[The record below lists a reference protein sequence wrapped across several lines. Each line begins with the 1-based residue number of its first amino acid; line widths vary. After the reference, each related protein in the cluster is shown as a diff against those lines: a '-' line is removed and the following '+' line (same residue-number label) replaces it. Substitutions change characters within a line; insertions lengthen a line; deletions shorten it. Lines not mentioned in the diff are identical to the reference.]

1 MKLIAI
7 LCAGVMLSGCSLT
20 LGGTTLQGKDIIK
33 AANGVKNLSKI
44 SKPGVEEEFTT
55 AMKDIF
61 DPSRGGGKWK

>member
-1 MKLIAI
+1 MKLITI

-33 AANGVKNLSKI
+33 AANGVKNISKI

-55 AMKDIF
+55 AMKNIF
-61 DPSRGGGKWK
+61 DPSRGGGKW

>member
-33 AANGVKNLSKI
+33 AANLVQRTSQRSLSQ
-44 SKPGVEEEFTT
+44 G
-55 AMKDIF
+55 
-61 DPSRGGGKWK
+61 

>member
-33 AANGVKNLSKI
+33 AANGVKNISKI

-55 AMKDIF
+55 AMKNIF
-61 DPSRGGGKWK
+61 DPSRGGGKW